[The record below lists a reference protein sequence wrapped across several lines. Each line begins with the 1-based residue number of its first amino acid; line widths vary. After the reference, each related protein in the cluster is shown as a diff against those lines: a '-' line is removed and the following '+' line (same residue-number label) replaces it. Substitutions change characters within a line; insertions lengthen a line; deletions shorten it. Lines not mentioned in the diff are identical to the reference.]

1 MASIEFFPVGNGD
14 MTLITTD
21 GGRRILIDLNIRKEA
36 DDPESP
42 TFDVASA
49 LRTRLE
55 RDTEDRLYLDA
66 LLVSHPD
73 KDHCRGLEKHFHL
86 GPPGQWSKVADK
98 IFVRQLWSSPMVFR
112 RASKRLTLCD
122 DAKAFNREARRR
134 VKRFRETSGVV
145 VDGDRIRILG
155 EDEKGKTND
164 LDAIVTPV
172 DCSFNDVGGSP
183 DVSVSVLL
191 LGPLPSADTDEE
203 DVLSKNNSSTI
214 LRFSLSGGKVRNWC
228 RYLTGGDAGVAIWE
242 RLWEEHG
249 STQVDWLSFDI
260 LLSPHHC
267 SWHSLSSESWSGSGG
282 NAKPNEEARSALSQA
297 RTGATIVASS
307 KAIKDDGA
315 DPPCIGA
322 KKEYESIV
330 EGRDGS
336 FRCVGEKPS
345 EESPGIMKFEI
356 GRDGYRI
363 ATEAAAA
370 VSPAI
375 FSIGRQPQPH
385 G

>member
-21 GGRRILIDLNIRKEA
+21 EGRRILIDLNIRKDA
-36 DDPESP
+36 DDSGSP
-42 TFDVASA
+42 TFNVANA

-55 RDTEDRLYLDA
+55 KDTKGRLSLDA

-73 KDHCRGLEKHFHL
+73 EDHCRGLKKHFHL
-86 GPPGQWSKVADK
+86 GPPDRWSAAADK
-98 IFVRQLWSSPMVFR
+98 IFVRQLWSAPMVFR
-112 RASKRLTLCD
+112 RASKRFTLSD
-122 DAKAFNREARRR
+122 DAKAFNSEARRR
-134 VKRFRETSGVV
+134 VKRFRETNGVV
-145 VDGDRIRILG
+145 DDGDRILILG
-155 EDEKGKTND
+155 EDENGKTD
-164 LDAIVTPV
+164 GLGSIVVPV
-172 DCSFNDVGGSP
+172 DSSFCNVGGSS

-191 LGPLPSADTDEE
+191 LGPLPSTDTDEE

-214 LRFSLSGGKVRNWC
+214 LRFSLSGDKVADKC

-242 RLWEEHG
+242 RLWEKHG
-249 STQVDWLSFDI
+249 STQVDRLSFDI

-267 SWHSLSSESWSGSGG
+267 SWHSLSSESWSESGG
-282 NAKPNEEARSALSQA
+282 KAKPNEAARNALSQT
-297 RTGATIVASS
+297 RTGSTIVASS

-315 DPPCIGA
+315 DPPCVGA

-330 EGRDGS
+330 EESDGS

-345 EESPGIMKFEI
+345 EKFPGIMKFEI

-363 ATEAAAA
+363 TTEAAAA

>member
-21 GGRRILIDLNIRKEA
+21 EGRRILIDLNIRKEA

-86 GPPGQWSKVADK
+86 DPPGQWSRVADK

-145 VDGDRIRILG
+145 DDGDRIRILG

-172 DCSFNDVGGSP
+172 DSSFNDVGSSS
-183 DVSVSVLL
+183 DVSLSVLL
-191 LGPLPSADTDEE
+191 LGPRPSADTDEE

-214 LRFSLSGGKVRNWC
+214 LRFSLSGGKVWDRC

-242 RLWEEHG
+242 RLWEKHG

-267 SWHSLSSESWSGSGG
+267 SWHSLSSDSWSGSGG
-282 NAKPNEEARSALSQA
+282 KAKPNEEARSALSQA

-322 KKEYESIV
+322 KKEYESIA
-330 EGRDGS
+330 EGSDGS

-345 EESPGIMKFEI
+345 EASPGIMKFEI

-363 ATEAAAA
+363 ATEAAVA
-370 VSPAI
+370 VTPAI

>member
-21 GGRRILIDLNIRKEA
+21 EGRRILIDLNIRKDA

-42 TFDVASA
+42 TFNVANA

-55 RDTEDRLYLDA
+55 KDTEGRLYLDA

-86 GPPGQWSKVADK
+86 GPPDQWSDAADK

-145 VDGDRIRILG
+145 DDGDRILILG
-155 EDEKGKTND
+155 VDERGKTDD
-164 LDAIVTPV
+164 LDPIVVPV
-172 DCSFNDVGGSP
+172 DFSFCDVGGSL

-214 LRFSLSGGKVRNWC
+214 LRFSLSGGKVADKC

-242 RLWEEHG
+242 RLWEKHG
-249 STQVDWLSFDI
+249 SVHVDRLFFDI

-267 SWHSLSSESWSGSGG
+267 SWHSLSNDSWSESGG
-282 NAKPNEEARSALSQA
+282 QAKPNEAARNALSRA
-297 RTGATIVASS
+297 RAGATIVASS
-307 KAIKDDGA
+307 KAIKDGDA
-315 DPPCIGA
+315 DPPCVGA
-322 KKEYESIV
+322 KKEYESIA
-330 EGRDGS
+330 EGSGGS
-336 FRCVGEKPS
+336 FRCVGEAPS
-345 EESPGIMKFEI
+345 EKSPGIMKFEI
-356 GRDGYRI
+356 GRDGHRI

-375 FSIGRQPQPH
+375 LSIGRQPQPH